1 MAMSFDS
8 RYTIRLMMC
17 EILVFRFTLL
27 PVQLEL
33 LVKTSINPDEK
44 TDSANSQD
52 DNLWT
57 RDPEVSGWGLSRG
70 DVGLAAVPT
79 ILELGIVKSD
89 WCREIRSRNA
99 I

>member
-1 MAMSFDS
+1 MSMSFDN

-17 EILVFRFTLL
+17 KILAFRFTLL

-33 LVKTSINPDEK
+33 FDKTSINPDKK

-70 DVGLAAVPT
+70 DKELAAVPA
-79 ILELGIVKSD
+79 ILELGIV
-89 WCREIRSRNA
+89 
-99 I
+99 